1 VFILKFGDMALTA
14 SDKKE
19 IEVIIRKEIK
29 DFVGSTTMKQYEEKL
44 LNLIAS
50 EINRGKIHGNIK
62 DIIIRVFRE
71 FYYYMWSQKSTWE
84 GKLKNA

>member
-1 VFILKFGDMALTA
+1 MALTA

-50 EINRGKIHGNIK
+50 EINRGKIHGNVK
-62 DIIIRVFRE
+62 EVVLRVFRE
-71 FYYYMWSQKSTWE
+71 FYNYMWTQRSSWE
-84 GKLKNA
+84 PRLRNA

>member
-1 VFILKFGDMALTA
+1 MALTA

>member
-1 VFILKFGDMALTA
+1 MALTA

-29 DFVGSTTMKQYEEKL
+29 DFVGSTTMKQFEDKL

-50 EINRGKIHGNIK
+50 EINRGKIHGNVK
-62 DIIIRVFRE
+62 EVVLRVFRE
-71 FYYYMWSQKSTWE
+71 FYNYMWTQRSSWE
-84 GKLKNA
+84 PRLRNA